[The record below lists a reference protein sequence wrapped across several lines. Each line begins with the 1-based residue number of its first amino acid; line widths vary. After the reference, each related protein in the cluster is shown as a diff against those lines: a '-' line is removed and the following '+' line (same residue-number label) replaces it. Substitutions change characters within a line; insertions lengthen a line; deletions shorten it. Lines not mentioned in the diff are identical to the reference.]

1 MSSLPLSALPA
12 LQPPHLAYDPGGRD
26 RPARPRD
33 PVPRAPRP
41 LRSAREDHAVDAPPL
56 ALGVG
61 DRRDRVR
68 DALPP
73 LRARL
78 SQRVFE
84 RRRIAPSC
92 AYGSWGGRRP
102 SLAGY
107 VTLTAPQQVATASGG
122 RSCCLSSPASEP
134 RDP

>member
-61 DRRDRVR
+61 DRRDRVL

-73 LRARL
+73 LRARVRG
-78 SQRVFE
+78 RVYLVLYHMYTRLL
-84 RRRIAPSC
+84 RRARR
-92 AYGSWGGRRP
+92 GGRASSTRSRRSP
-102 SLAGY
+102 TPRARGGAS
-107 VTLTAPQQVATASGG
+107 TA
-122 RSCCLSSPASEP
+122 
-134 RDP
+134 